1 MAKYLGNVLRVK
13 VETTPGGGTFAAI
26 GGASEES
33 FTLSNGQVD
42 VSDKDSSRWKE
53 LLSAGD
59 RELSLSINGFV
70 SNDANF
76 AIVET
81 AAEDDVILNYEL
93 EYGNGKT
100 ITGAFHIDSFEVS
113 GARNNG
119 QSFTLSLASSG
130 APIWS

>member
-1 MAKYLGNVLRVK
+1 MAKYLGNILRVK

-42 VSDKDSSRWKE
+42 VSSKDSDRWKE
-53 LLSAGD
+53 LLAAGD
-59 RELSLSINGFV
+59 RELTLSINGFV
-70 SNDANF
+70 SDDTNF

-119 QSFTLSLASSG
+119 QSFTFSLASSG
-130 APIWS
+130 TPVWS